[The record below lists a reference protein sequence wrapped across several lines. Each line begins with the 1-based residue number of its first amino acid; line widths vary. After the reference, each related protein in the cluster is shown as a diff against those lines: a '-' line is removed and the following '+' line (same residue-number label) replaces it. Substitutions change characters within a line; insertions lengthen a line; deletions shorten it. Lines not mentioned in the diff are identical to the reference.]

1 MAFTNLATKLIQSN
15 IQTHGATGEQI
26 GFGEN
31 YIFHKFAWQVELQV
45 GTDEAKGMFSTGP
58 LVAKTCELP
67 RFSIDTQVINA
78 YNHKTIVQTKM
89 NYEPIT
95 MTFYD
100 QVNGTAESLIWSFV
114 KKQFDSTD
122 ASKKAGVLDD
132 MPLTVT
138 ITLKNLGG
146 EGDDKVYVLKNA
158 YIVDAQHDTLDY
170 GTSDPVLWTLTLRY
184 EDLEAPEFNEATPG
198 DKGAGIAALPK
209 PPSRPVVGAMPTP
222 PTQPPKADAKKEI
235 ESDKKRLLT
244 TWEAEGLPTTAAE
257 IYGTDPYGTDDASS
271 IMAVAGQNK
280 TKPAP
285 SKVTSWPEVDAMGN
299 VTGYESAFVTT
310 GNPSGNTQTSSK
322 PTSPSTGTATTK
334 IQSGLTAQQAADA
347 RAAYAQN
354 DPRRLDGASGIN
366 QKYKESYANN
376 YAREIARIP
385 PNASPQTR
393 ERMERKAANVADLR
407 ARVDSPKYTSQV
419 RTQNADGSFTD
430 RAVLQPQSVNNPST
444 AASQGAKEKKFVNLS
459 NGGDY

>member
-1 MAFTNLATKLIQSN
+1 MAFTNLATKLLLNDMQVNSGPLGN
-15 IQTHGATGEQI
+15 
-26 GFGEN
+26 GFPF
-31 YIFHKFAWQVELQV
+31 IKFAWQVEIQV
-45 GTDEAKGMFSTGP
+45 GTDESKGLASTGP

-67 RFSIDTQVINA
+67 RFSIETQVVNS

-100 QVNGTAESLIWSFV
+100 QTNGTAESLIWSYV

-122 ASKKAGVLDD
+122 ASRKAGVLDD

-138 ITLKNLGG
+138 ITLKNLSG
-146 EGDDKVYVLKNA
+146 EGADKVYVLKNA

-209 PPSRPVVGAMPTP
+209 PPSKPVVGAMPTP
-222 PTQPPKADAKKEI
+222 PTQPPKADAKKDEI
-235 ESDKKRLLT
+235 VQTEM
-244 TWEAEGLPTTAAE
+244 
-257 IYGTDPYGTDDASS
+257 YTDPYGTTDGAA

-299 VTGYESAFVTT
+299 VTGYESAFITT
-310 GNPSGNTQTSSK
+310 GDPQTSSK
-322 PTSPSTGTATTK
+322 PSSPSTGTSTTK
-334 IQSGLTAQQAADA
+334 IQSGYTAEQAAAA
-347 RAAYAQN
+347 RAAYARN
-354 DPRRLDGASGIN
+354 DPRRLDGEGGVN
-366 QKYKESYANN
+366 QRYKEVYASE
-376 YAREIARIP
+376 YAKQIARTP
-385 PNASPQTR
+385 PNAGPNTAR
-393 ERMERKAANVADLR
+393 IYEEKASNIAKIKAEQQ
-407 ARVDSPKYTSQV
+407 SPKFQSQV
-419 RTQNADGSFTD
+419 RTVENGVVVN
-430 RAVLQPQSVNNPST
+430 RGPLLQPQSVNNPHT
-444 AASQGAKEKKFVNLS
+444 AASQGAKEQQFVNRT
-459 NGGDY
+459 NKGVDY

>member
-1 MAFTNLATKLIQSN
+1 MAFTNLATRLLLNDMQVNSGPLGN
-15 IQTHGATGEQI
+15 
-26 GFGEN
+26 GFPF
-31 YIFHKFAWQVELQV
+31 IKFAWQVELQV
-45 GTDEAKGMFSTGP
+45 GTDESKGLESTGP
-58 LVAKTCELP
+58 LIAKTCELP

-100 QVNGTAESLIWSFV
+100 QTNGTAESLIWSFV

-122 ASKKAGVLDD
+122 ASRKAGVLDD

-138 ITLKNLGG
+138 ITLKNLSGD
-146 EGDDKVYVLKNA
+146 GDDKVYVLKNA

-209 PPSRPVVGAMPTP
+209 PPSRPVVGTMPTP
-222 PTQPPKADAKKEI
+222 PTQPPKADAKKEV
-235 ESDKKRLLT
+235 EQDKKRLLT
-244 TWEAEGLPTTAAE
+244 TWEAEGLPTTASE

-285 SKVTSWPEVDAMGN
+285 SKVTSWPEVDTMGN

-310 GNPSGNTQTSSK
+310 GNTQTSSK

-334 IQSGLTAQQAADA
+334 IQSGLTAQQAADV

-407 ARVDSPKYTSQV
+407 AKVDSPKYTSQV

-430 RAVLQPQSVNNPST
+430 RAVFQPQSVNNPST